1 MMFDP
6 CTFFFSSVIASQFF
20 ITTKKTII
28 LFYFIFILCHP
39 SHVRGEDGGRRGVR
53 LGSYFILSSLT
64 GRTRLFYF
72 ILFYFTA
79 QAPSVS
85 TILLYDQLLYVIQLR
100 TARINGKFVLFNY
113 FLLKK

>member
-28 LFYFIFILCHP
+28 LFYFYFVSSLSCK
-39 SHVRGEDGGRRGVR
+39 GEDGGRRGVR